1 MINTVGST
9 QMLWSQLNN
18 NSQMLVWQK
27 NLEKA
32 FALVFLRPFNQP
44 NLGCCLILTDSCT
57 QKVNSRRR

>member
-1 MINTVGST
+1 MINTVGSS

-18 NSQMLVWQK
+18 NSQILVWQK

-32 FALVFLRPFNQP
+32 FALVFLRPFNQA

-57 QKVNSRRR
+57 QKVNSRIR

>member
-1 MINTVGST
+1 MINTVGSS

-18 NSQMLVWQK
+18 NSQILVWQK

-32 FALVFLRPFNQP
+32 FALAFLRPFNQA

-57 QKVNSRRR
+57 QKVNSRIR